1 MTIKKYLVPS
11 LCGLLIGVVNGL
23 FGAGG
28 GVMAIIVLQKF
39 LGYPTHQSHA
49 AAVAIILSVTLV
61 TCIIYLW
68 GGVYNVSLTIEA
80 AIGGVVGGIVG
91 AKLLPKISDKYLHL
105 IFGIFMAVA
114 GIRLIWK

>member
-1 MTIKKYLVPS
+1 MKKYIVPS
-11 LCGLLIGVVNGL
+11 LCGLLIGAVNGL

-49 AAVAIILSVTLV
+49 AAVAVILSITAV
-61 TCIIYLW
+61 TCVIYLFN
-68 GGVYNVSLTIEA
+68 GVYNIPLTVEA
-80 AIGGVVGGIVG
+80 AIGGIAGGIVG

-114 GIRLIWK
+114 GIRLIIK